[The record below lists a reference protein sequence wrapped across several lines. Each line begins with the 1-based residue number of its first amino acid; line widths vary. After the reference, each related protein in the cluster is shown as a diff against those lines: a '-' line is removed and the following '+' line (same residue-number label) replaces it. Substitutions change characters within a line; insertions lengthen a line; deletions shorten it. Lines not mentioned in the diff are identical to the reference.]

1 MKFAIISGSHRPES
15 QSGKVARYLVK
26 RLTELDRSFCSYLFD
41 LGKTPL
47 PLWDESILQGNS
59 ALADQWKPISSE
71 LAASDA
77 LVIIAPEW
85 AGMAPAALKNF
96 MLYACDG
103 SVYHKPGLLIG
114 VSAARNGAYPIAEL
128 RSSSYKNTHL
138 QYISE
143 HVIIRFINDVLNLEE
158 PESEEDALLRKRI
171 DYSLNVLAEYGKALK
186 QVRAS
191 GVLKPGEFPY
201 GM

>member
-15 QSGKVARYLVK
+15 QSGKVARYLAK
-26 RLTELDRSFCSYLFD
+26 RLKELDASFSSHVLD

-47 PLWDESILQGNS
+47 PLWDESIWQGNS
-59 ALADQWKPISSE
+59 DLADQWKPISAE

-77 LVIIAPEW
+77 IIVISPEW
-85 AGMAPAALKNF
+85 AGMVPAALKNF
-96 MLYACDG
+96 MLYVCDG
-103 SVYHKPGLLIG
+103 CVYHKPGLLVG
-114 VSAARNGAYPIAEL
+114 VSSARNGAYPIAEL

-143 HVIIRFINDVLNLEE
+143 HVIIRFVNDVLNLED

-171 DYSLNVLAEYGKALK
+171 DYSLNVLAEYGKALRL
-186 QVRAS
+186 VRAS
-191 GVLKPGEFPY
+191 GVLNHKEFPY

>member
-15 QSGKVARYLVK
+15 QSGKVARYLAK
-26 RLTELDRSFCSYLFD
+26 RLTALDRSFSSCLLD
-41 LGKTPL
+41 LGRTPL
-47 PLWDESILQGNS
+47 PLWDESIWQGNS

-71 LAASDA
+71 LTASDA
-77 LVIIAPEW
+77 VIAVSAEW
-85 AGMAPAALKNF
+85 AGMVPPALKNF

-114 VSAARNGAYPIAEL
+114 VSGSRNGAYPIAEL

-143 HVIIRFINDVLNLEE
+143 HVIIRFVNDVLNLDD
-158 PESEEDALLRKRI
+158 PESEEDALLRTRI
-171 DYSLNVLAEYGKALK
+171 DYSLNVLAEYGKALR

-191 GVLKPGEFPY
+191 GVLKPREFPY

>member
-1 MKFAIISGSHRPES
+1 MKFAIVSGSHRAES
-15 QSGKVARYLVK
+15 QSGKVARYIAK
-26 RLTELDRSFCSYLFD
+26 RLTALNHSFSSYLFD

-47 PLWDESILQGNS
+47 PLWDESLWQGNS

-71 LAASDA
+71 LASSDA
-77 LVIIAPEW
+77 IIIIAPEW

-103 SVYHKPGLLIG
+103 GLYHKPGLLVG

-143 HVIIRFINDVLNLEE
+143 HVIIRFVNDVLNLEE

-171 DYSLNVLAEYGKALK
+171 DYSLGVLAEYGKALK

-191 GVLKPGEFPY
+191 GVLNHKEFPY